1 MSWNKIPQVSESPF
15 FTLPSPDAVWGH
27 CRWLHSPL
35 SLKTEALSLL
45 WQEPGGFTAS
55 KCLLCLPW
63 DGRKTSTV
71 QESQPPAVHSTNTSR
86 APRPREAV
94 KLQPERPIL
103 QTTDNPAEHKWS
115 SCTFSHHQRGNKAQ
129 KRGTLSPDLL
139 GITIHSKDNQDT
151 FATILEWAPAQFHCI
166 LKLDAV
172 WNLNSH
178 K

>member
-1 MSWNKIPQVSESPF
+1 MLSEVTVGDCTAPSALRLKHWVSFGRSQGVL
-15 FTLPSPDAVWGH
+15 LPANACSA
-27 CRWLHSPL
+27 C
-35 SLKTEALSLL
+35 
-45 WQEPGGFTAS
+45 PGMAGRQAQSRSHNHLQFTAQTPS
-55 KCLLCLPW
+55 GHPGPGELW
-63 DGRKTSTV
+63 
-71 QESQPPAVHSTNTSR
+71 NYN
-86 APRPREAV
+86 
-94 KLQPERPIL
+94 L

-115 SCTFSHHQRGNKAQ
+115 SCTFSRHQRGNKAQ

-139 GITIHSKDNQDT
+139 GITRHSKDNQDT